1 MESRTILVI
10 NSKTQTRYSIESSA
24 ETLKELK
31 KDLSTNKIDYKGLTF
46 FEGLSKTEITNDD
59 ALLPRNLPWKGV
71 VTNNLVFMLTQPQK
85 KIRNGVDKPEKIL
98 SRSEIYKL
106 IVDNNLQGKVQE
118 TLGNHFTRC
127 KTESLLKF
135 VKDNIKQPAKA
146 KSENSAETTPTPN
159 SKEKNPEP
167 TPIDTITEVVL
178 HKSNIDAI
186 ANKVIEGILQKL
198 DKLEKQKPK
207 SAPIQK
213 VTFTNEDLKEL
224 FEGKL

>member
-10 NSKTQTRYSIESSA
+10 NSKTQTKHSIESSA
-24 ETLKELK
+24 ETLEELK
-31 KDLSTNKIDYKGLTF
+31 KDLSANKIDYKGLTF

-146 KSENSAETTPTPN
+146 KSESSAETTPTPN
-159 SKEKNPEP
+159 SKEKNPKP

-178 HKSNIDAI
+178 HKSNIEAI
-186 ANKVIEGILQKL
+186 ANKVVEGILKKL
-198 DKLEKQKPK
+198 DELEKQKSKP
-207 SAPIQK
+207 APVQK
-213 VTFTNEDLKEL
+213 IVFTNEDLKEL
-224 FEGKL
+224 FKGKL